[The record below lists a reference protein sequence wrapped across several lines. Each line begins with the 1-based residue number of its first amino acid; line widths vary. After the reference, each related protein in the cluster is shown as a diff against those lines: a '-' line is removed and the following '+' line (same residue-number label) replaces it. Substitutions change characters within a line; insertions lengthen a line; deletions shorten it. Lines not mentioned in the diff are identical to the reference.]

1 MHLYFATSNPGKLAD
16 FAYAARTFAGVT
28 LLPLP
33 DLDRIPTPDESASTF
48 EGNAL
53 IKALAYSALAPHEIV
68 LADDSGISVRG
79 LGGAPG
85 VRSAR
90 FADDEGFGSPS
101 TPLDA
106 RNMACLLDRAAR
118 LRYRDVSYLCSLAA
132 VRDGKLLA
140 TGFGELQGRLMDAP
154 RGNGG
159 FGYDPI
165 FEILE
170 LNQTMAEID
179 EETRLRTSHR
189 GRALVDLLRRLA
201 PGNLSGITVFA
212 QCRR

>member
-1 MHLYFATSNPGKLAD
+1 MHLYVATSNPGKLAD
-16 FAYAARTFAGVT
+16 FAYAARAFPGVT
-28 LLPLP
+28 LVPLP
-33 DLDRIPTPDESASTF
+33 DLDRIPMPDESALTF

-53 IKALAYSALAPHEIV
+53 IKALAYSALAPSEIV
-68 LADDSGISVRG
+68 LADDSGIAVRG

-90 FADDEGFGSPS
+90 FADDEAFPGAG
-101 TPLDA
+101 TQDAAHATTDA

-140 TGFGELQGRLMDAP
+140 MGFGELQGRLMDTP
-154 RGNGG
+154 RGSSG

-201 PGNLSGITVFA
+201 PAI
-212 QCRR
+212 